1 MKRTMAATV
10 VVSAVLALMFLGGTS
25 AGAAPARPTRPAP
38 VAAKSTP
45 WVRYGTYST
54 SAECGRVGHYL
65 VDHDVYADYTC
76 SRDLAGYE
84 LWVHR

>member
-1 MKRTMAATV
+1 M
-10 VVSAVLALMFLGGTS
+10 
-25 AGAAPARPTRPAP
+25 
-38 VAAKSTP
+38 
-45 WVRYGTYST
+45 RYGTYST
-54 SAECGRVGHYL
+54 PAECGRVGPYL